1 MIRRSQQPSPQ
12 GDIDLVLIRAK
23 IQAYCSRAEQC
34 EWSVRRKLA
43 EWRVPA
49 SDAEDLVAELI
60 ADGFIDE
67 QRYASSFVHDRL
79 RFGHCGRN
87 KIRFELRQ
95 KQINDKV
102 VSEALASI
110 DEDEYLDILQTV
122 AESKKRS
129 LKGLEPA
136 VQQRRL
142 QSFLLSRGFE
152 TEYIIRYNKK

>member
-12 GDIDLVLIRAK
+12 GDMDLVLIRAK

-43 EWRVPA
+43 EWHVPA

-60 ADGFIDE
+60 SDGFIDE
-67 QRYASSFVHDRL
+67 RRYALAFVHDRL
-79 RFGHCGRN
+79 RFGKCGRN

-95 KQINDKV
+95 KQISDKT
-102 VSEALASI
+102 VSEAMATI

-129 LKGLEPA
+129 LKGLAPA
-136 VQQRRL
+136 EQQRRL

-152 TEYIIRYNKK
+152 MEYIIRYNKK

>member
-1 MIRRSQQPSPQ
+1 MTNASKQKTEDGI
-12 GDIDLVLIRAK
+12 IDMVLIRAK

-49 SDAEDLVAELI
+49 SDAEDFVAELI

-67 QRYASSFVHDRL
+67 RRYASAFVHDRL

-95 KQINDKV
+95 KQISDKV

-110 DEDEYLDILQTV
+110 DEDEYLDILQLV

-152 TEYIIRYNKK
+152 MEYIIRYNKK